1 MKKLVILILFGTFYQ
16 IACAQT
22 AINYDKEKLLDYYQ
36 SQRYAEA
43 AAYLQSIYPA
53 DLQDVK
59 ALNQIAYC
67 YMMAGKLP
75 EAEKNY
81 TKITAQ
87 QPDYVPVLFSLANI
101 NLRRGNKII
110 AQDYLERIVKLDS
123 TNFNAFK
130 QLAGLYLNQKD
141 SLNVVYLEKANR
153 LNPIEADVVFD
164 LANAYKKQKKYEPA
178 YQILSVAIAADTG
191 NFILQQA
198 KLPIAIELKKYK
210 EVVTIGEQLLKG
222 DADANV
228 VKYVGMAYYYLKN
241 YQKAIDYLKM
251 LEASDMQTESTLYF
265 TSLSYRALK
274 NYKSAADYAKQTI
287 EESIST
293 NISSYYTLLGTVYEE
308 SEQLTAAAG
317 AYQKGLQYKTSPANY
332 YNLSLLYDLKLKQ
345 KSTALRYYNLYL
357 KSKPDAKIEKAQIDF
372 VKDRI
377 VVLKASK

>member
-1 MKKLVILILFGTFYQ
+1 MKNLFVLLLLGIFYD
-16 IACAQT
+16 AASAQT
-22 AINYDKEKLLDYYQ
+22 VINYDKEKLLDYYQ

-43 AAYLQSIYPA
+43 ADYLQSIYPA

-81 TKITAQ
+81 TKIITQ

-101 NLRRGNKII
+101 NLRRGNKIK
-110 AQDYLERIVKLDS
+110 AQDHLEHIVKLDS

-130 QLAGLYLNQKD
+130 QLAGLYLHQKD
-141 SLNVVYLEKANR
+141 SLNVVYLEKANH
-153 LNPIEADVVFD
+153 LNPIEADVAFD
-164 LANAYKKQKKYEPA
+164 LANAYKKLKNYEPA

-222 DADANV
+222 DANV

-274 NYKSAADYAKQTI
+274 DYKSAADYAKQTI

-308 SEQLTAAAG
+308 SEQLTAAAS

-377 VVLKASK
+377 VVLKGSK